1 MIEVGQISGS
11 LRKRLI
17 ITLIGGGAV
26 LAVLIYLI
34 VRTYATQIAQQGQD
48 SILGASVTSILDAA
62 NLRKGDVEID
72 FPYASF
78 SMLKTASDDRIFY
91 AIYQDDKFLSG
102 YERLAKMNPKTG
114 TGSTFGN
121 TMFKGANVRLAS
133 ASRTLVG
140 EGLRTELSVTVA
152 QTRDSLN
159 GTLNRI
165 GQNVALFGA
174 GFFLLVI
181 ILAFWATSAAIAP
194 LARLT
199 SSITR
204 RGPHDLSPVISP
216 VPREMAP
223 LVFSLNKLMGRLDQ
237 SLTRSEDFIAE
248 AAHRVRTPLA
258 TVRSYAEAMLQRVE
272 KEENRR
278 AMRSMIRAVDES
290 SRAAGQL
297 LDHAMITFRVDNLDR
312 RTVNLSELV
321 TDLVIRLTP
330 IAEMRDV
337 QIKLEAGEAI
347 QVSADVI
354 LIQNAIRNLIDNA
367 LKYAPQESVVDIVVV
382 ANPRPEISIKDEGTG
397 FPNEEM
403 HILANRFERGSNSE
417 SITGSGLGL
426 TIAQDVAEAHGGRL
440 SLSNQVK
447 GGACVTFSF

>member
-62 NLRKGDVEID
+62 NLRKGDIEID

-121 TMFKGANVRLAS
+121 TIFKGANVRLAS

-140 EGLRTELSVTVA
+140 EGLRTELSITVA

-278 AMRSMIRAVDES
+278 AMRSMIRAVD
-290 SRAAGQL
+290 RAVVRQ
-297 LDHAMITFRVDNLDR
+297 
-312 RTVNLSELV
+312 VNYW
-321 TDLVIRLTP
+321 TT
-330 IAEMRDV
+330 
-337 QIKLEAGEAI
+337 Q
-347 QVSADVI
+347 
-354 LIQNAIRNLIDNA
+354 
-367 LKYAPQESVVDIVVV
+367 
-382 ANPRPEISIKDEGTG
+382 
-397 FPNEEM
+397 
-403 HILANRFERGSNSE
+403 
-417 SITGSGLGL
+417 
-426 TIAQDVAEAHGGRL
+426 
-440 SLSNQVK
+440 
-447 GGACVTFSF
+447 